1 VADTFFH
8 REVVARA
15 QHNNETVEVTQD
27 TAGKLQR
34 EITHGQG
41 VSLAL
46 IMPTMMPKGPM
57 KNMNQTKYPDKT
69 VILTNQNSCHEYCRT
84 STKANFLRDINVQAD
99 EQIVFKLL
107 SLPTV
112 NTSHRH

>member
-15 QHNNETVEVTQD
+15 QHNNETVDVTQD
-27 TAGKLQR
+27 TAGKSQR

-41 VSLAL
+41 ISLAL

-69 VILTNQNSCHEYCRT
+69 CHSDKSKQLPRILPDFNES
-84 STKANFLRDINVQAD
+84 
-99 EQIVFKLL
+99 
-107 SLPTV
+107 
-112 NTSHRH
+112 